1 MPRISVQPARA
12 MRHAVEIVRL
22 NMIRSV
28 FILALASALAAA
40 CSRESPPQSG
50 AAEKVPAPASAP
62 TPAATPAPS
71 SAQPTAA
78 TPQTATPGQAQPE
91 SAPPQAPASGAAQS
105 PTPGAAP
112 EPSAPAAPTFRVVT
126 IPAETPI
133 SVTLVTPIASNTSKV
148 EDQVRGK
155 LTKAI
160 IVGGTTVVPA
170 GSEVIGAI
178 IEANE
183 SGRVKGRAS
192 VSVRFDR
199 LTVRGESHRI
209 KTARIAREA
218 ASSTKS
224 DVKKGAV
231 GAGAGAIV
239 GGIAGG
245 GTGAAIGAG
254 VGGAA
259 TVLATKG
266 KEVELAAGTTLSTRL
281 LDAVKVQVP
290 MAQK

>member
-1 MPRISVQPARA
+1 MT
-12 MRHAVEIVRL
+12 
-22 NMIRSV
+22 RSV
-28 FILALASALAAA
+28 FMLAFASALTAA

-62 TPAATPAPS
+62 APGAAPSPAPG
-71 SAQPTAA
+71 AA
-78 TPQTATPGQAQPE
+78 P
-91 SAPPQAPASGAAQS
+91 SPASGAA
-105 PTPGAAP
+105 PAP
-112 EPSAPAAPTFRVVT
+112 EPSRPAAPTFREVT

-133 SVTLVTPIASNTSKV
+133 SVMLVTPIASNTSKA
-148 EDQVRGK
+148 EDQVRGT
-155 LTKAI
+155 LAEAI
-160 IVGGTTVVPA
+160 VVGGTTVVPA
-170 GSEVIGAI
+170 GSEVIGAV
-178 IEANE
+178 IEAHD

-192 VSVRFDR
+192 VAVRFDR

-209 KTARIAREA
+209 QTARIAREA

-224 DVKKGAV
+224 DVKKGAI

-245 GTGAAIGAG
+245 GSGAAIGAG

-266 KEVELAAGTTLSTRL
+266 NEVQLAAGTALSTRL
-281 LDAVKVQVP
+281 MEPVTVQVP
-290 MAQK
+290 IAPK